1 MMRVVIPNRLV
12 TDEEIAV
19 PHPGAV
25 LRGLALRLHDFAGAI
40 EAPRVQQ
47 TIRGR
52 VSWLRRDD
60 ANEVWDLAIDTG
72 QWTVMAREN
81 FFSPRAGRLVVGRR
95 VALTGRLKG
104 IDPRECDD
112 SDFPD
117 VRADWLVESA
127 TQNEETLEWHVDLG
141 PAT

>member
-1 MMRVVIPNRLV
+1 MHVVIPNRLV
-12 TDEEIAV
+12 AEQEIAV
-19 PHPGAV
+19 PCSGAV

-40 EAPRVQQ
+40 EAPKVQQ

-60 ANEVWDLAIDTG
+60 ANELWDMAIDTG
-72 QWTVMAREN
+72 QWAVMARES
-81 FFSPRAGRLVVGRR
+81 FLSRRGARLGVGRR
-95 VALTGRLKG
+95 VDLAGRLEG
-104 IDPRECDD
+104 IDSLEFDR
-112 SDFPD
+112 SDLPD

-141 PAT
+141 PAA